1 MKFKD
6 KKKMGSNEVLVTKTP
21 IKHADKNEEI
31 NEDKNNENLQV
42 NGIRKNLGALFNQH
56 AGK

>member
-1 MKFKD
+1 
-6 KKKMGSNEVLVTKTP
+6 MGSNEVLVTKTP
-21 IKHADKNEEI
+21 IKHEGKNEEI